1 MSDTSQFDAILAQA
15 KLPERTVPLCL
26 REDLVAEYER
36 LDNELL
42 GAPRTASSLGEVA
55 PATVIARR
63 MEELRKEML
72 AHQVQFLLRAWPAR
86 RFTVLRDA
94 MPKKADDQ
102 SDDEFAD
109 VWHAAVC
116 DLVSKMLV
124 EPKATAEQVAELA
137 DRLAESQWLALS
149 NAAWDINARGQA
161 IPFSVAAS
169 AILGSAETK

>member
-1 MSDTSQFDAILAQA
+1 MSDGQFDQILAQA

-36 LDNELL
+36 LDTDLR
-42 GAPRTASSLGEVA
+42 GASRTAPSLGVPA

-63 MEELRKEML
+63 MEELREQML
-72 AHQVQFLLRAWPAR
+72 AHQVHFLLRAWPAR
-86 RFTVLRDA
+86 KFAKLRDA
-94 MPKKADDQ
+94 MPAKGKDQ

-109 VWHAAVC
+109 VWHATIC

-124 EPKATAEQVAELA
+124 EPQATPEQVATLA
-137 DRLAESQWLALS
+137 ERLAESQWLALS

-169 AILGSAETK
+169 AILGIAETK